1 MRVSSII
8 CLLLFSFP
16 GLLSAEEKKCLIP
29 GVNFESIYTGEIF
42 SKLSGGINNNKG
54 AEYRGNFDFTAALD
68 TENAGLWH
76 GGFFYVYFEN
86 THGEGISNEYVG
98 DIQLLSNID
107 AHDFSQISEYIIYQS
122 FMNDRLLLKLG
133 KQDGNNDFNMT
144 ETAVEF
150 INSSFGI
157 MPNVLLPTFPD
168 NALGAATFI
177 SIKENFSVSAGIFDG
192 NGKGGKSGFDTA
204 FNSDA
209 VSVSVIETLIG
220 YAPSRRGNLKL
231 GVWRHGGTWQYMTS
245 AKSKHQNTGAYIIIE
260 QGILVEKESDKFCL
274 DSFFQYGYADIN
286 INKIPNYIGAG
297 LRAQCLIPKRPDDS
311 IGIGFASTG
320 INQDISGMKTETAIE
335 AYYLAKFKEVL
346 IIQPDIQYIIN
357 PGGTGNSA
365 FVMGARFYLNFGF

>member
-1 MRVSSII
+1 MRIISII

-16 GLLSAEEKKCLIP
+16 GLSPAEEKKCLIP

-54 AEYRGNFDFTAALD
+54 AECRGNFDFIAALD

-76 GGFFYVYFEN
+76 GGFFYIYFEN
-86 THGEGISNEYVG
+86 THGECISNEYVG

-107 AHDFSQISEYIIYQS
+107 AHDFSQISEYVIYQS
-122 FMNDRLLLKLG
+122 FMNDHLLLKLG
-133 KQDGNNDFNMT
+133 KQDGNNDFNVT

-177 SIKENFSVSAGIFDG
+177 SIKENFYVSAGIFDG
-192 NGKGGKSGFDTA
+192 NGKGGKSCFDTA

-231 GVWRHGGTWQYMTS
+231 GVWRHGGAWQYMTS

-260 QGILVEKESDKFCL
+260 QGILGEKESDKFCL
-274 DSFFQYGYADIN
+274 DSFFQYGYADKN
-286 INKIPNYIGAG
+286 INEIPNYIGTG
-297 LRAQCLIPKRPDDS
+297 LRVQCLIPERPYDS
-311 IGIGFASTG
+311 IGIGFASAG
-320 INQDISGMKTETAIE
+320 INKDISGMKTETSIE

-346 IIQPDIQYIIN
+346 IIQPDIQYITN
-357 PGGTGNSA
+357 PGGTENSA
-365 FVMGARFYLNFGF
+365 FVMGARFYLNYGF